1 MQFNIR
7 LLRGCDAVW
16 NNETTQNLYSKCR
29 LWQWSLSFTS
39 WEPHSQDI
47 SSARLQQGRGFFFL
61 SSLTPD
67 VHKQVSDSCCHP
79 SMKKKREEPL
89 SHLREWGNAKC
100 QRTSGSWLCLQL
112 NSTCPFLIYSPPSVS
127 SGLNKDLGSPQ
138 RCTLFSQNPI
148 KKIKNEQQS
157 SNTEQDLHK

>member
-1 MQFNIR
+1 M
-7 LLRGCDAVW
+7 W

-47 SSARLQQGRGFFFL
+47 SSTRLQQGRGFFSFL
-61 SSLTPD
+61 VWHQTFISRLAIVAVTCPWR
-67 VHKQVSDSCCHP
+67 
-79 SMKKKREEPL
+79 KREK
-89 SHLREWGNAKC
+89 SHCRIWGNEEMLNA
-100 QRTSGSWLCLQL
+100 SAISASWLCLQL
-112 NSTCPFLIYSPPSVS
+112 NSTRPFLFYSPRSVS

-148 KKIKNEQQS
+148 KKTKNEQQS
-157 SNTEQDLHK
+157 SNTEQDLHKKGTNTFRFAI